1 MPESTQD
8 MGSVYVQ
15 LGEIKGI
22 LSTIVSEHARRL
34 TDQELISR
42 QMRVDMTAM
51 NTDLSGKI
59 NVVDGKTS
67 TNTVHIA
74 ELRADLVDANNKSNA
89 ALPRTAQILSPII
102 AAGSLIW
109 AFIIGSR

>member
-1 MPESTQD
+1 MPDSTQD

-34 TDQELISR
+34 TDQEIISR
-42 QMRVDMTAM
+42 QMRTDMTAM

-59 NVVDGKTS
+59 NSVDGKTAINA
-67 TNTVHIA
+67 THIT
-74 ELRADLVDANNKSNA
+74 ELRADMVEANNKANA
-89 ALPRTAQILSPII
+89 ALPRTAQIMSPIV
-102 AAGSLIW
+102 AVGALIW
-109 AFIIGSR
+109 SFIVGGK